1 MRVFS
6 VDEFLV
12 KKCTVNIALIYV
24 YFFAWNIKD
33 FALFFFFLGVLI
45 LDISLYLFFSSSS
58 SFIPFT
64 LYISLPSLSISLSLR
79 LQRHSLMTRVEE
91 ARSSALSAKSQGR
104 LMTALTAEKQK
115 GNIPGILG
123 RLVGG
128 VLSRGVKHSEF
139 VTI

>member
-1 MRVFS
+1 MY
-6 VDEFLV
+6 
-12 KKCTVNIALIYV
+12 TLIYV

-115 GNIPGILG
+115 GNIPDILG

-128 VLSRGVKHSEF
+128 ALSRGVKSSEKVSILNF
-139 VTI
+139 FMN